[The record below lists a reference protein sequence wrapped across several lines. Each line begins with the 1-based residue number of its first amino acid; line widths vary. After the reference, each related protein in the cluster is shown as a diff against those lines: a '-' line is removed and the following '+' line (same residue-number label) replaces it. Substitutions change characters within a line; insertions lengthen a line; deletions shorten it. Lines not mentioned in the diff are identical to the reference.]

1 MEGRPRA
8 QVPCMA
14 GAAHARM
21 MRFPG
26 KLALQQRVFPL
37 YRAPFFD
44 LLASACEEG
53 MSLFTG
59 LPRPIEGIAV
69 ADKLQVASYRLG
81 SNIHLLNGNF
91 YLCYQ
96 RGLMKW
102 LTEQNPDALIVEAN
116 PRYLSTPS
124 AVSWMRARKKPVI
137 GWGLGS
143 PPLGPPHFLGK
154 WGGSEGGVA
163 GLRQTKRLSFLRQF
177 DALIAYSQRGAD
189 EYAQLGFPHD
199 KIFVAHNSV
208 SPAPSSPLPSRPS
221 SFDPSTLPSVA
232 GQAIRPSILFVGRL
246 QARKRVDLLLRACSQ
261 LESKPRLIIVGDGPE
276 RASLESLAREIY
288 PSAEFIG
295 ARHGAELKAYFM
307 EADLFVLPGTGGLAV
322 QEAMSYGLP
331 VIVAQGD
338 GTQDDL
344 VRKENGWQIPPD
356 DFDSLVLTI
365 KDALSD
371 VARLRKM
378 GAESYRIVA
387 EEINIENMV
396 EVFVKALNTLTR
408 K

>member
-1 MEGRPRA
+1 MI
-8 QVPCMA
+8 
-14 GAAHARM
+14 
-21 MRFPG
+21 RFPG
-26 KLALQQRVFPL
+26 KLALQQRVLPN

-44 LLASACEEG
+44 LLASACDGG

-59 LPRPIEGIAV
+59 LPRPIESIAV
-69 ADKLQVASYRLG
+69 AKELRNANYVSG
-81 SNIHLLNGNF
+81 NNIHLFSGSF

-96 RGLMKW
+96 QGLMDW
-102 LTEQNPDALIVEAN
+102 LKAWNPDAVIMEAN
-116 PRYLSTPS
+116 PRYLSTSS
-124 AVSWMRARKKPVI
+124 AVKWMHQHNRPVI

-143 PPLGPPHFLGK
+143 PPISGFRK
-154 WGGSEGGVA
+154 Q
-163 GLRQTKRLSFLRQF
+163 RRLSFISQF
-177 DALIAYSQRGAD
+177 DAILTYSQRGAD
-189 EYAQLGFPHD
+189 EYAALGFPKE
-199 KIFVAHNSV
+199 KIFVAYNSV
-208 SPAPSSPLPSRPS
+208 AMPPSSPLLKRPS
-221 SFDPSTLPSVA
+221 TFNIQPN
-232 GQAIRPSILFVGRL
+232 ILFVGRL
-246 QARKRVDLLLRACSQ
+246 QARKRLDSLFRACAEIQ
-261 LESKPRLIIVGDGPE
+261 NVRLVVIGDGPE
-276 RASLESLAREIY
+276 RAALESLAREIY

-295 ARHGAELKAYFM
+295 AKHGAELKPYFE

-356 DFDSLVLTI
+356 DFDALVSTM

-378 GAESYRIVA
+378 GAESYRIVK
-387 EEINIENMV
+387 EEINIEKMV
-396 EVFVKALNTLTR
+396 EAFVTALNTLTR